1 MSLKT
6 SLCNERVD
14 KLHLTDPVKV
24 SETTSLREVIAT
36 MQKARRGAVLVCTE
50 DNTLRGLFTE
60 RDLVDRILGDDVNLD
75 DPIDTFLVDEPRIVQ
90 PDDHVGEALEMMATH
105 GLRHVAVCDQN
116 RKVLGI
122 VSVRNIIDCLAEQY
136 PMEVINQ
143 PPRADQSLSAQ
154 EGG

>member
-14 KLHLTDPVKV
+14 QLHLTDPVKV
-24 SETTSLREVIAT
+24 SESTSLREVIVT
-36 MQKARRGAVLVCTE
+36 MQQARRGAVLVCK

-60 RDLVDRILGDDVNLD
+60 RDLVERVLGEDVNLD
-75 DPIDTFLVDEPRIVQ
+75 EPISTFLVDTPRTVR
-90 PDDHVGEALEMMATH
+90 PGDHVGEALELMVAH
-105 GLRHVAVCDQN
+105 GLRHVPVCDQDMQ
-116 RKVLGI
+116 VLGI

-136 PMEVINQ
+136 PTEVINQ
-143 PPRADQSLSAQ
+143 PPPRADESMTAQ